1 MRFALVTAVALATLV
16 AIALVVRRSSVT
28 RRDPE
33 PSVTMID
40 PKDLLFSLPT
50 LADRLPDGTKAAS
63 EVPGAFHLPE
73 DDWRQV
79 EFVGAFQADAVEAEL
94 ERLRTFMDRHR
105 KGVGY
110 TEVHVRDAR
119 PDGLGPLA
127 IGVDQ
132 LELLLPKE
140 RLGAVS
146 SSVPRPGDP
155 SS

>member
-1 MRFALVTAVALATLV
+1 
-16 AIALVVRRSSVT
+16 
-28 RRDPE
+28 
-33 PSVTMID
+33 
-40 PKDLLFSLPT
+40 
-50 LADRLPDGTKAAS
+50 
-63 EVPGAFHLPE
+63 
-73 DDWRQV
+73 V